1 MSKPIPPIS
10 KYMTTTPITIEP
22 EVTIAAASK
31 VMRESRIRHLP
42 VTRAGALV
50 GILSERDVYLIE
62 TLKGV
67 DAQTV
72 TVEDAMTHKPY
83 TTVPERPVNEV
94 AAEMA
99 EHKYGAAII
108 LQNNKVVGV
117 FTTVDACAM
126 LAELFETR
134 LK

>member
-72 TVEDAMTHKPY
+72 TVEDAMTHQPY

-117 FTTVDACAM
+117 FTTVDACAV